1 MFVSTTRNPLSL
13 FTKRQSYEPNQPSN
27 ATEHVER
34 SKFLDLAF
42 SAAHTGSSTRVS
54 LRLPQFSIYR
64 SSTRNPLVRHSTNIS
79 YSSSLLYSV
88 YMAFSVEDLLIT
100 IGLLYLKCQVI
111 VNAYYTQLVSLKRFV
126 VIAVSYKTR

>member
-42 SAAHTGSSTRVS
+42 SAAHTSSSTRVS
-54 LRLPQFSIYR
+54 CLPQFSIYR

-79 YSSSLLYSV
+79 YSSFLLYSV

-111 VNAYYTQLVSLKRFV
+111 LNAYYAQLVSLKRFV